1 MTEST
6 FQTYTGEETLTH
18 DNSAKFNSE
27 NEDANENEKE
37 DDDEC
42 LKKLDFR
49 CGETN
54 LQRYQRNKTNN
65 QKTLRCFECYK
76 QNIKV

>member
-27 NEDANENEKE
+27 NEDANENGKE

-42 LKKLDFR
+42 LYIEEARFSMW
-49 CGETN
+49 
-54 LQRYQRNKTNN
+54 RNQPTAIST
-65 QKTLRCFECYK
+65 Q
-76 QNIKV
+76 QNK